1 MVYCKKYTESGENA
15 LFMKDKKISLAGD
28 LGSGKSTVGK
38 LLTAKYGLETVSI
51 GKIHRQM
58 ASDYGMDVTEFNVY
72 MESHPEIDNELDA
85 RLKEYEVKNGNFL
98 FDSRMAFHFVP
109 SSFSVYMKTSPEIAA
124 KRIFNENRSNEQYAS
139 VEDAV
144 KKLIERRASESLRYS
159 KFYGVDITDMSN
171 YDYVLDTGNLTP
183 QQVFEKISAE
193 FENWLDK

>member
-1 MVYCKKYTESGENA
+1 MLYCKKYTESGENA

-38 LLTAKYGLETVSI
+38 LLTQKFGLETVSI

-58 ASDYGMDVTEFNVY
+58 ASEYGMDVTEFNVY

-85 RLKEYEVKNGNFL
+85 RLKEYELKNGNFL

-109 SSFSVYMKTSPEIAA
+109 SSFSVYMKVDAEIAGR
-124 KRIFNENRSNEQYAS
+124 RIFSENRSNEKYES
-139 VEDAV
+139 VETAV
-144 KKLIERRASESLRYS
+144 QKLIERRASESLRYS

-171 YDYVLDTGNLTP
+171 YDFVIDTSSLSP

-193 FENWLDK
+193 FEKWLNK

>member
-1 MVYCKKYTESGENA
+1 MLYCKKYTESGENA

-38 LLTAKYGLETVSI
+38 LLTQKFGLETVSI

-58 ASDYGMDVTEFNVY
+58 ASEYGMDVTEFNVY

-85 RLKEYEVKNGNFL
+85 RLKEYELKNGNFL

-109 SSFSVYMKTSPEIAA
+109 SSFSVYMKVDAEIAGR
-124 KRIFNENRSNEQYAS
+124 RIFSENRSNEKYES
-139 VEDAV
+139 VETAV
-144 KKLIERRASESLRYS
+144 QKLIERRASESLRYS

-171 YDYVLDTGNLTP
+171 YDFVIDTSSLSP
-183 QQVFEKISAE
+183 QQVFDKISAE
-193 FENWLDK
+193 FEKWLNK

>member
-1 MVYCKKYTESGENA
+1 
-15 LFMKDKKISLAGD
+15 MKDKKISLAGD

-38 LLTAKYGLETVSI
+38 LLTQKFGLETVSI

-58 ASDYGMDVTEFNVY
+58 ASEYGMDVTEFNVY

-85 RLKEYEVKNGNFL
+85 RLKEYELKNGNFL

-109 SSFSVYMKTSPEIAA
+109 SSFSVYMKVDAEIAGR
-124 KRIFNENRSNEQYAS
+124 RIFSENRSNEKYES
-139 VEDAV
+139 VETAV
-144 KKLIERRASESLRYS
+144 QKLIERRASESLRYS

-171 YDYVLDTGNLTP
+171 YDFVIDTSSLTP

-193 FENWLDK
+193 FEKWLNK

>member
-1 MVYCKKYTESGENA
+1 
-15 LFMKDKKISLAGD
+15 MKDKKISLAGD

-38 LLTAKYGLETVSI
+38 LLTQKYGLETVSI

-58 ASDYGMDVTEFNVY
+58 AAEYGMDVTEFNVY
-72 MESHPEIDNELDA
+72 METHPEIDNELDA

-109 SSFSVYMKTSPEIAA
+109 SSFSVYMKTAPEIAA
-124 KRIFNENRSNEQYAS
+124 KRVFDENRSNEKYAS
-139 VEDAV
+139 IDDAI
-144 KKLIERRASESLRYS
+144 KKLIERRKSESLRYS

-193 FENWLDK
+193 FENWLNK

>member
-1 MVYCKKYTESGENA
+1 
-15 LFMKDKKISLAGD
+15 MKDKKISLAGD

-38 LLTAKYGLETVSI
+38 LLTEKFGLETVSI

-58 ASDYGMDVTEFNVY
+58 ALERGMDVTEFNVY

-85 RLKEYEVKNGNFL
+85 RLKEYEVKSGNYL

-109 SSFSVYMKTSPEIAA
+109 SSFSVYMITDAEIAA
-124 KRIFNENRSNEQYAS
+124 KRIFKEKRSNEQYAS
-139 VEDAV
+139 IDDAV
-144 KKLIERRASESLRYS
+144 NKLIERRASESLRYS

-171 YDYVLDTGNLTP
+171 YDFVIDSGNLTP

-193 FENWLDK
+193 FEKWLNK